1 MNNELMEQ
9 CRREAEE
16 WAVSEVGKKL
26 KLNTVDERVREI
38 IIERND
44 QSIQG
49 YAAALYAERSK
60 QRELT
65 DEASH
70 HLFMGWLHANH
81 ADIND
86 NADVSDLC
94 RRAFLDALRYA
105 RDNGYLA
112 PATGLT
118 VERAYDVWR
127 SFHFRHQKDGEQY
140 MDYLEARNAAY
151 RARLTEEAKH

>member
-16 WAVSEVGKKL
+16 WVVSEVGKKL
-26 KLNTVDERVREI
+26 KHNTVDEWVREI
-38 IIERND
+38 IVERND

-49 YAAALYAERSK
+49 YAAALYAERSRR
-60 QRELT
+60 RELT

-112 PATGLT
+112 PAAGLT
-118 VERAYDVWR
+118 VEEVMGCLPGATERGQLNETW
-127 SFHFRHQKDGEQY
+127 FREN
-140 MDYLEARNAAY
+140 LTAAIK
-151 RARLTEEAKH
+151 AKASK

>member
-16 WAVSEVGKKL
+16 WAVSEVGKRL

-60 QRELT
+60 RRELT
-65 DEASH
+65 DERIFTESEVRAKDED
-70 HLFMGWLHANH
+70 LKWALNW
-81 ADIND
+81 IN
-86 NADVSDLC
+86 N
-94 RRAFLDALRYA
+94 
-105 RDNGYLA
+105 
-112 PATGLT
+112 
-118 VERAYDVWR
+118 
-127 SFHFRHQKDGEQY
+127 
-140 MDYLEARNAAY
+140 
-151 RARLTEEAKH
+151 EAKHLREMGQPQEALEVALDMILERHGIVLDPQ

>member
-16 WAVSEVGKKL
+16 WAVSEVGKRL

-60 QRELT
+60 RQELT
-65 DEASH
+65 DERIFTESEVRAKDED
-70 HLFMGWLHANH
+70 LKWALNW
-81 ADIND
+81 IN
-86 NADVSDLC
+86 N
-94 RRAFLDALRYA
+94 
-105 RDNGYLA
+105 
-112 PATGLT
+112 
-118 VERAYDVWR
+118 
-127 SFHFRHQKDGEQY
+127 
-140 MDYLEARNAAY
+140 
-151 RARLTEEAKH
+151 EAKHLREMGQPQEALEVALDMILERHGIVLDPQ

>member
-60 QRELT
+60 RRELT
-65 DEASH
+65 DERIFTESEVRAKDED
-70 HLFMGWLHANH
+70 LKWALNW
-81 ADIND
+81 IN
-86 NADVSDLC
+86 N
-94 RRAFLDALRYA
+94 
-105 RDNGYLA
+105 
-112 PATGLT
+112 
-118 VERAYDVWR
+118 
-127 SFHFRHQKDGEQY
+127 
-140 MDYLEARNAAY
+140 
-151 RARLTEEAKH
+151 EAKHLREMGQPQEALEVALDMILERHGIVLDPQ